1 VALEAHRAGAPHAVQ
16 DSRLQ
21 LGPSLQLGSGV
32 LHMQSTSHAARTL
45 AQVLV
50 TATRNQAIDAVV
62 VKLSRVEGSLL
73 VFGREER
80 LGPHAQQYQLKERV
94 KRHPHVAAWL
104 DHVQRLQALRE
115 SGAPQRAA
123 VLAALQ
129 AALAQVQWC
138 GWARG

>member
-1 VALEAHRAGAPHAVQ
+1 MALEAHRAGAPHAVQ

-32 LHMQSTSHAARTL
+32 LHMQSTSHAART
-45 AQVLV
+45 
-50 TATRNQAIDAVV
+50 
-62 VKLSRVEGSLL
+62 L